1 MRLQTRACSSSSPA
15 GLERSCCGAGDTA
28 AQRSIEATDKLL
40 TVLFLFVAALL
51 GLQAI
56 GLDIQSVL
64 AISGFGGLALGL
76 AGREILEN
84 LFNGLL
90 IVSSRSFEVGEEI
103 MFTQARSPLLWHH
116 DRFP

>member
-1 MRLQTRACSSSSPA
+1 MQQRLVAAVAERARDA
-15 GLERSCCGAGDTA
+15 RAGDTA
-28 AQRSIEATDKLL
+28 AQRSIEATDKLFSL
-40 TVLFLFVAALL
+40 LLLLVAALL

-84 LFNGLL
+84 LFNG
-90 IVSSRSFEVGEEI
+90 
-103 MFTQARSPLLWHH
+103 ARTPPTASLTRPAHH
-116 DRFP
+116 LAGDDNWKRISATMRARFAP